1 MNAVCVGSALGLA
14 SEKKLVCFPEEQE
27 TSSSCSGPD
36 TEGCAGKIHL
46 VSALRCCRESALS
59 LRMNHSSWP
68 SRAKEVDQILMA
80 NPLLTECV
88 CVFEGQKLQEQEVSM
103 KPERWMEDKNARG
116 RGGNADVL
124 ELKVLW
130 SAVCVV
136 PPGCEL
142 SGRALLCLQ
151 CFHGLRV

>member
-1 MNAVCVGSALGLA
+1 MNAVFVGSTLGLV
-14 SEKKLVCFPEEQE
+14 SEKKLICFPEEQE

-80 NPLLTECV
+80 NSLLTECV
-88 CVFEGQKLQEQEVSM
+88 CV
-103 KPERWMEDKNARG
+103 
-116 RGGNADVL
+116 
-124 ELKVLW
+124 
-130 SAVCVV
+130 CV
-136 PPGCEL
+136 
-142 SGRALLCLQ
+142 
-151 CFHGLRV
+151 

>member
-1 MNAVCVGSALGLA
+1 MYFLTILTIHIASFSLSLRRQQLLFCLENPLNAVCVGSALGLV
-14 SEKKLVCFPEEQE
+14 SEKKLCFPEEQE

-88 CVFEGQKLQEQEVSM
+88 CV
-103 KPERWMEDKNARG
+103 
-116 RGGNADVL
+116 
-124 ELKVLW
+124 
-130 SAVCVV
+130 CV
-136 PPGCEL
+136 
-142 SGRALLCLQ
+142 
-151 CFHGLRV
+151 